1 MSQLALGA
9 ATILFV
15 LCATTPTFGQ
25 ESREAEIAAKQAHKA
40 TDLKPFVPSKPERV
54 IADFRRGVI
63 ESPSGLFPVLDSPYR
78 GGGFTLGAGYR
89 QFFGDASFWDV
100 KGAYSVK
107 SYKLFEATTRVPLSD
122 HGYVGLRVGGFDAPQ
137 VAYYGLG
144 SDTTSDARTS
154 FRLKETYAEG
164 TLAFRPRRWIVL
176 DGIVAYEDYSTDEG
190 QGSLPSIETEFTPET
205 APGLGASPAY
215 FHTHG
220 TIGIDWRPSPGYA
233 RSGGFYGVTL
243 HNYADRDDAV
253 QLQARRRRRRP
264 APAHLP
270 GRVGPVVSRPGREHP
285 RR

>member
-54 IADFRRGVI
+54 IADFRRGTI

-122 HGYVGLRVGGFDAPQ
+122 HGYVGLRVGWFDAPQ

-144 SDTTSDARTS
+144 IDTTSDARTS

-176 DGIVAYEDYSTDEG
+176 DGIVAYEDYSTEEG

-215 FHTHG
+215 LHTHG
-220 TIGIDWRPSPGYA
+220 TIGIDWRRVTRLRPFGRILRRHA
-233 RSGGFYGVTL
+233 AQLCRSG
-243 HNYADRDDAV
+243 RCV

-264 APAHLP
+264 APADLP